1 MAPPRKRARSSRP
14 HKEDSP
20 VAQQSLN
27 ALSDYRTSWLLKGE
41 DQVIELKVKGETFQV
56 AKSVLT
62 KTSEYFDGCLN
73 SQFVEAKK
81 RVIDFGDGDDDIQPR
96 YLGLY
101 LGVAYSHVSMVPHTT
116 PRPATNP
123 EMTAAR
129 TPLREWVEVYKLCNR
144 FISTKMG
151 DYIEECIDVAIG
163 DGHRA
168 LFRTHGDEA
177 IQRLLMRDFAAAYE
191 ALYQENVAQRDM
203 GNRMVSYFCEAVSY
217 GVWSNSMT
225 TGTLDDHPRFVAHV
239 SRGFALKLLQLEG
252 SRKLKRKE
260 LSGPSAQDP

>member
-1 MAPPRKRARSSRP
+1 MAPPRKRARSTRP
-14 HKEDSP
+14 RKEDSP
-20 VAQQSLN
+20 VAQHTLN
-27 ALSDYRTSWLLKGE
+27 ALSDHRTSWLLKGE
-41 DQVIELKVKGETFQV
+41 DQIVELKVKGETFQV

-81 RVIDFGDGDDDIQPR
+81 RIIDFGDDDDDIQPR

-101 LGVAYSHVSMVPHTT
+101 LGVAYSYVSMVPHMT
-116 PRPATNP
+116 PRPATSP
-123 EMTAAR
+123 ETTAGK
-129 TPLREWVEVYKLCNR
+129 TPLREWVEVYKLCDR

-168 LFRTHGDEA
+168 LFRTHGDEN

-191 ALYQENVAQRDM
+191 ALYQENGVQHDM
-203 GNRMVSYFCEAVSY
+203 GNRMVSYFCEAVGY
-217 GVWSNSMT
+217 GAWSNSMT
-225 TGTLDDHPRFVAHV
+225 IGTLDDHPRFVAHV

-260 LSGPSAQDP
+260 QSGPSGQDP